1 MKFIIS
7 KAKIF
12 LFTSK
17 TFHLKFHLVKGF
29 GKGPLRRLS
38 KTKKITSSLT
48 LVHQHTSVCFFKRF
62 QFAMHSGTSV
72 SPHCFLSFFLFI
84 LSFCFLS
91 ICIYL
96 SKSRDYK
103 EVQVQ

>member
-7 KAKIF
+7 KAKTF

-48 LVHQHTSVCFFKRF
+48 FVHQHTSVCFFKRF
-62 QFAMHSGTSV
+62 QFTMHSGKMYIRQ
-72 SPHCFLSFFLFI
+72 PPLFLSSL
-84 LSFCFLS
+84 
-91 ICIYL
+91 YL
-96 SKSRDYK
+96 VLEHVSLLHSMDKTRAIG
-103 EVQVQ
+103 